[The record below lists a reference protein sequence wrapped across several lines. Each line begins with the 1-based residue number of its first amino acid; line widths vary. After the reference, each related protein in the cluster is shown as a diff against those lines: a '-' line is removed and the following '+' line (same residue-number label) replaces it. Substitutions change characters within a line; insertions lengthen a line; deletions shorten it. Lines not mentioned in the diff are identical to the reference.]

1 MRNVLNDLSKW
12 SFIGSNRVMYPM
24 KFSSRTVGYVL
35 GIFFGAFSCLV
46 APAQEVD
53 SSQVGRFQLAESF
66 MRAAQYQ
73 RAISLLEGL
82 YDDSPETHVFYERLR
97 EAYES
102 VKRYD
107 AAIALVD
114 KKIEQETSPIIYV
127 SDKARLQFLKGD
139 EATARLTWQS
149 AIDSNPSSSSVYLLV
164 YRSLMQVRLFDFSI
178 EILEKG
184 RLYLGNKS
192 LFQTDLAQLYN
203 LTSQH
208 EKAAIEYLDL
218 LNVNQNQLNYVRSQ
232 MGPFLTTPES
242 LEKSIAVVGAGVA
255 TEPLNRSY
263 RELLAWLLVEDDQFR
278 PALDVYRAID
288 RLEREE
294 GKMLFA
300 FAGVASDGGA
310 YDVAL
315 EAYDEVL
322 RRYPLGPA
330 APDAL
335 RGLGLMQEKWAE
347 TLGEAVFDEAGKRLP
362 RNHFNEALDTYQRF
376 LIEYPQHQMFP
387 DVLRRIGLLHQ
398 DVFYDYT
405 SAYTVLTEVIGRYP
419 QTIVADQAAYDL
431 GRLAVM
437 ENRLEDARLEFSRL
451 LTRLRTGDLADLS
464 RYELAMLHFYKGE
477 FDTAQ
482 GFTEAMQENTST
494 DVANDAIAMK
504 VMLIENRGP
513 DSLDVPLRSFS
524 KTKLL
529 TRQRQWDT
537 ALHQLNDLLAAF
549 GSHPLADDISFDRAE
564 LLAKTAEPEKAIS
577 AFLEIPLFFPGSF
590 LADRSLFGAAT
601 IQYKILGD
609 NEAAIATFERV
620 LNEYP
625 GSLLITATRE
635 QIRRLRGD
643 ELL

>member
-1 MRNVLNDLSKW
+1 MCS
-12 SFIGSNRVMYPM
+12 IG
-24 KFSSRTVGYVL
+24 FAL
-35 GIFFGAFSCLV
+35 GILGGLPVS
-46 APAQEVD
+46 AQSVD

-66 MRAAQYQ
+66 MRTAQYQ

-82 YDDSPETHVFYERLR
+82 YNDSPQTNVFYDRLR

-107 AAIALVD
+107 AAIALVNQ
-114 KKIEQETSPIIYV
+114 KISQELSPTIYV
-127 SDKARLQFLKGD
+127 ADKARLQFLKGD
-139 EATARLTWQS
+139 EATARQTWQA

-178 EILEKG
+178 EILEAG
-184 RLYLGNKS
+184 RETLGNTA
-192 LFQTDLAQLYN
+192 LFQIDLAQLYN

-208 EKAAIEYLDL
+208 DKAAIEYLDL
-218 LNVNQNQLNYVRSQ
+218 LKINQNQLNYVRSQ

-255 TEPLNRSY
+255 QNPLNRAFREFLGWLYVENKQY
-263 RELLAWLLVEDDQFR
+263 RL
-278 PALDVYRAID
+278 ALDVYRAVD

-294 GKMLFA
+294 GKILFT
-300 FAGVASDGGA
+300 FAQIASDGGA

-315 EAYDEVL
+315 EAYDEIL
-322 RRYPLGPA
+322 RRYPLGLS

-347 TLGEAVFDEAGKRLP
+347 TLGENVFDLAGNRLP
-362 RNHFNEALDTYQRF
+362 RNHYDEALDTYQLF
-376 LIEYPQHQMFP
+376 LIDYPQHPMFP

-437 ENRLEDARLEFSRL
+437 ENRMEDARLEFSRL
-451 LTRLRTGDLADLS
+451 LTRLRTGELADLS
-464 RYELAMLHFYKGE
+464 RYDLALYHFYKGDFE
-477 FDTAQ
+477 AALGLTA
-482 GFTEAMQENTST
+482 AMQENTST

-513 DSLDVPLRSFS
+513 DSLDVPLRGYAH
-524 KTKLL
+524 TKLL
-529 TRQRQWDT
+529 TRQREWET
-537 ALHQLNDLLAAF
+537 ALHQLDDLLQEF
-549 GSHPLADDISFDRAE
+549 GSHPLADDMLFDRAI
-564 LLAKTAEPEKAIS
+564 LLARTAKPELAIQ
-577 AFLEIPLFFPGSF
+577 AYLELPLIHPASF

-601 IQYKILGD
+601 LQYQILGD
-609 NEAAIATFERV
+609 RASAILTFERI
-620 LNEYP
+620 LKEYP
-625 GSLLITATRE
+625 GSLLTTVTRE

-643 ELL
+643 EV

>member
-1 MRNVLNDLSKW
+1 MNIKSW
-12 SFIGSNRVMYPM
+12 
-24 KFSSRTVGYVL
+24 TVGCVL
-35 GIFFGAFSCLV
+35 GFTLGVLFCL
-46 APAQEVD
+46 PAQAQSVD

-73 RAISLLEGL
+73 RAIALLEGL
-82 YDDSPETHVFYERLR
+82 YNDSPQTHVFFERLR

-107 AAIALVD
+107 AAIDLVN
-114 KKIEQETSPIIYV
+114 KKISQESSPTIYV
-127 SDKARLQFLKGD
+127 ADKARLQFLKGD
-139 EATARLTWQS
+139 EATARQTWKS

-178 EILEKG
+178 EILEAG
-184 RLYLGNKS
+184 RTFLGNKA

-208 EKAAIEYLDL
+208 DKAAVEYLDL

-242 LEKSIAVVGAGVA
+242 REKSIAIVQAGVA
-255 TEPLNRSY
+255 AEPLNRAY
-263 RELLAWLLVEDDQFR
+263 REFLAWLLVENDQFR

-322 RRYPLGPA
+322 RRYPLGPSA
-330 APDAL
+330 ADAL

-347 TLGEAVFDEAGKRLP
+347 TLGETVFDESGKRLA
-362 RNHFNEALDTYQRF
+362 RNHFDEALDTYQRF
-376 LIEYPQHQMFP
+376 LIDYPQHPMFP

-419 QTIVADQAAYDL
+419 QTVVADEAAYDL

-437 ENRLEDARLEFSRL
+437 ENRLEDAKLEFSRL
-451 LTRLRTGDLADLS
+451 LTRLRTGELADLS

-477 FDTAQ
+477 FETAQ

-513 DSLDVPLRSFS
+513 DSLDVPLRGFARS
-524 KTKLL
+524 KLL
-529 TRQRQWDT
+529 TRQRQWST
-537 ALHQLNDLLAAF
+537 ALHQLDDLLAEF
-549 GSHPLADDISFDRAE
+549 GSHPLADDMLFDRAE
-564 LLAKTAEPEKAIS
+564 LLSKTGQPELAIQ
-577 AFLEIPLFFPGSF
+577 AYLELPLLHPGSF

-601 IQYKILGD
+601 VQYRVLGD
-609 NEAAIATFERV
+609 NAAAIATFERI
-620 LNEYP
+620 LREYP
-625 GSLLITATRE
+625 GSLLITAARE

-643 ELL
+643 EV